1 MKNNWCK
8 KVLCLAMV
16 VSCLMTALPQ
26 TAIAVNDD
34 TESIG
39 QPSSEISEDL
49 LILSEDEQQTE
60 EQPEESEDSEE
71 VEATEQETDTEDQ
84 QIEGRFVTSQGMTRF
99 RLKGGGY
106 AVGMLEIEGQLYYFY
121 EEDNRMAQQEWISL
135 DGSRY
140 YASEEGSLVTGKQT
154 IDGQDYFFG
163 TDGVLWTEGWHKLE
177 EGWMYLDRTGSF
189 VTGWYQEGN
198 SWYYL
203 DEQGYMLSNE
213 WVEWKGKWYYL
224 KESGKM
230 AASEWVSWK
239 GNWYYVSGSG
249 IMQANTTLTIK
260 GRKWY
265 FDQYGRLSVTSEHPI
280 DVPVVLQ
287 APALPNGCEITAL
300 TELIQFYGF
309 SVSHTTMSAKY
320 LPRAKLTWSGGKLY
334 GPDPYDYFVGN
345 PEDNT
350 GWYCLEG
357 AIMTAANRY
366 LSEHG
371 SSLRAKAVS
380 GADLEELKEYLRQGI
395 PVMVWMTPG
404 LQEFGYSSVRWTL
417 PDGSTYKPYIGTHAL
432 VLTSINEEKGIAT
445 FSDPARG
452 KTTQQLSFFLRIY
465 RAMGRRAVII
475 Q

>member
-1 MKNNWCK
+1 MKYNWRK
-8 KVLCLAMV
+8 KAVSVALA
-16 VSCLMTALPQ
+16 VSCFVAVLPQ
-26 TAIAVNDD
+26 TATAANDQ
-34 TESIG
+34 TAEIL
-39 QPSSEISEDL
+39 QQTSSQITDSLLSAEDG
-49 LILSEDEQQTE
+49 EQTE
-60 EQPEESEDSEE
+60 EQVEETETETEE
-71 VEATEQETDTEDQ
+71 TETEEQ
-84 QIEGRFVTSQGMTRF
+84 PVEGRFVTSRGMTRF

-106 AVGMLEIEGQLYYFY
+106 ASGMLEIEGELYFFY
-121 EEDNRMAQQEWISL
+121 GEEEDNRMAQQEWISL
-135 DGSRY
+135 NGNRY
-140 YASEEGSLVTGKQT
+140 YASADGPLVTGQQI
-154 IDGQDYFFG
+154 IDGAGYYFG
-163 TDGVLWTEGWHKLE
+163 TDGVLWSKGWHQLE
-177 EGWMYLDRTGSF
+177 TGWVLLDDSGSF
-189 VTGWYQEGN
+189 VTGWYQEG
-198 SWYYL
+198 SVWYYL
-203 DEQGYMLSNE
+203 DEQGIMLSSD
-213 WVEWKGKWYYL
+213 WVESNGKWYYL
-224 KESGKM
+224 KASGKM
-230 AASEWVSWK
+230 ASSEWVSWK
-239 GNWYYVSGSG
+239 DNWYYVDQYG
-249 IMQANTTLTIK
+249 IMQAGKTVTIN

-265 FDQYGRLSVTSEHPI
+265 FDQYGRLSVTSDHPI

-300 TELIQFYGF
+300 TELIRFHGF

-320 LPRAKLTWSGGKLY
+320 LPRAKLTWSGGKMY

-345 PEDNT
+345 PEDDT

-366 LSEHG
+366 LSEQG
-371 SSLRAKAVS
+371 SSLRAKSVS

-404 LQEFGYSSVRWTL
+404 LREFGYSSVRWTL